1 MSCYNKSMDTLKH
14 FKLRHQ
20 LLANLVEDIEKENL
34 KHYDAD
40 HVLLV
45 SLKKEKLKIKDE
57 ILKLE
62 SNGGSKN

>member
-1 MSCYNKSMDTLKH
+1 MDTLKH

-57 ILKLE
+57 IMKLE
-62 SNGGSKN
+62 SDRGSKN

>member
-1 MSCYNKSMDTLKH
+1 MDSLKH
-14 FKLRHQ
+14 LKIRHK
-20 LLANLVEDIEKENL
+20 LLADLVDDIEKENV

-62 SNGGSKN
+62 SDRGSKN

>member
-1 MSCYNKSMDTLKH
+1 MDTLKH

-20 LLANLVEDIEKENL
+20 LLADLVEDIEKENL

-40 HVLLV
+40 HIFLV

-62 SNGGSKN
+62 QGRGSAN

>member
-1 MSCYNKSMDTLKH
+1 MDTLKH

-20 LLANLVEDIEKENL
+20 LLADLVEDIEKENL

-40 HVLLV
+40 RMFLV

-62 SNGGSKN
+62 SDHGSKN

>member
-1 MSCYNKSMDTLKH
+1 MDTLKH

-62 SNGGSKN
+62 IDSGSKN

>member
-1 MSCYNKSMDTLKH
+1 MDTLKH

>member
-1 MSCYNKSMDTLKH
+1 MDTLKH
-14 FKLRHQ
+14 LKLRHQ
-20 LLANLVEDIEKENL
+20 LLADLVEDIEKENL

-40 HVLLV
+40 HMFLA

-62 SNGGSKN
+62 GERGSTN

>member
-1 MSCYNKSMDTLKH
+1 MDTLKH
-14 FKLRHQ
+14 LKLRHQ
-20 LLANLVEDIEKENL
+20 LLADLVEDIEKENL

-40 HVLLV
+40 HMFLV

-62 SNGGSKN
+62 TDRESSN

>member
-1 MSCYNKSMDTLKH
+1 MDTLKH
-14 FKLRHQ
+14 LRLRHQ
-20 LLANLVEDIEKENL
+20 LLADLVDDIERENL

-62 SNGGSKN
+62 SDRGSKN

>member
-1 MSCYNKSMDTLKH
+1 MDTLKH

-20 LLANLVEDIEKENL
+20 LLADLVEDIEQENL

-57 ILKLE
+57 IMKLE
-62 SNGGSKN
+62 SERGSKN

>member
-1 MSCYNKSMDTLKH
+1 MDTLKH
-14 FKLRHQ
+14 LKLRHQ
-20 LLANLVEDIEKENL
+20 LLADLVEDIEKENL

-40 HVLLV
+40 HLFLV

-62 SNGGSKN
+62 QDRGSTN

>member
-1 MSCYNKSMDTLKH
+1 MDTLKH
-14 FKLRHQ
+14 FKLRHR
-20 LLANLVEDIEKENL
+20 LLADLVEDIEKENL

-40 HVLLV
+40 HLFLV

-62 SNGGSKN
+62 QERGSTN